1 MLVALRSFCEGCYRI
16 SIISA
21 FLCRRAKKKFKYAT
35 CGQGLITYNLK
46 NNEKNSAGKCDGL
59 RLANESTQA
68 KIIRYLPAWGFPEGV
83 EQLFGVTHHGTF
95 EFL

>member
-1 MLVALRSFCEGCYRI
+1 MRDAIVFQSFQRFYADGR
-16 SIISA
+16 
-21 FLCRRAKKKFKYAT
+21 KKKFKYAT

>member
-1 MLVALRSFCEGCYRI
+1 MRDAIVFQSFQRFYV
-16 SIISA
+16 
-21 FLCRRAKKKFKYAT
+21 

-46 NNEKNSAGKCDGL
+46 NNEKNKRANATAYKL
-59 RLANESTQA
+59 RLAIESTQV

>member
-1 MLVALRSFCEGCYRI
+1 MQTGE
-16 SIISA
+16 
-21 FLCRRAKKKFKYAT
+21 KKFQYAT

-46 NNEKNSAGKCDGL
+46 SNEKHSAGKCDGL
-59 RLANESTQA
+59 RLANESIQA

>member
-1 MLVALRSFCEGCYRI
+1 MLSYFNHFSVFMPTGE
-16 SIISA
+16 
-21 FLCRRAKKKFKYAT
+21 KKFKYAT

-83 EQLFGVTHHGTF
+83 ERLFGVTHHGTF

>member
-1 MLVALRSFCEGCYRI
+1 MRDAIVFQSFQRFYVDGR
-16 SIISA
+16 
-21 FLCRRAKKKFKYAT
+21 KKFKYAK

-68 KIIRYLPAWGFPEGV
+68 KIIRYLPAWSFPEGV
-83 EQLFGVTHHGTF
+83 EQ
-95 EFL
+95 

>member
-1 MLVALRSFCEGCYRI
+1 MRDAIVFQSFQRFYVDGR
-16 SIISA
+16 
-21 FLCRRAKKKFKYAT
+21 KKFKYAK

-83 EQLFGVTHHGTF
+83 VQ
-95 EFL
+95 